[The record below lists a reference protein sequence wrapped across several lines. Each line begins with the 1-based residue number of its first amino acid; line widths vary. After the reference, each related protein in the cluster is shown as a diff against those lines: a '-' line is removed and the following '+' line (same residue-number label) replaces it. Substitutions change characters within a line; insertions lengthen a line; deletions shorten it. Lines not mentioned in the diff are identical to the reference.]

1 MALMEHA
8 AVLLAAFLIA
18 YWIRCIQI
26 LTSNPFDTEYARM
39 EWQRLMEREHRGI
52 LRGMFL
58 LALLVWSLAS
68 ILPYVMIRKMSPVTM
83 LEEGKR

>member
-1 MALMEHA
+1 M
-8 AVLLAAFLIA
+8 IA

-39 EWQRLMEREHRGI
+39 EWQRLMEREHMGI
-52 LRGMFL
+52 LPGMFL